1 MVEKIQILTDSGSDI
16 PKAYEKKHNIK
27 ILAFPIVVG
36 ERGFFDRDMTDAE
49 YYNLILDSLKSSDF
63 PKTAQ
68 ITVMRFVECFEEYYK
83 AGITDLI
90 YTSIADKGSA
100 TFSNASQ
107 AREQFYSENP
117 DAESSFRIHIID
129 SGNYTGVYGWP
140 VIQAAIRAEKGAA
153 AADIIDYITDW
164 CNHAEVNFGCYTLDF
179 VKRSGRVSTAAAFV
193 GEMLGLRPVIRIKQ
207 AVSTTPAKVRGDRA
221 VVPKVVDITAE
232 RIIPGTPYVL
242 IAGNDKAA
250 EDDLAKTITKRLGYP
265 PEMTFYVGAA
275 VAANVGPCVVGTIFK
290 ARPGL

>member
-1 MVEKIQILTDSGSDI
+1 MVEKIQIMTDSGSDI
-16 PKAYEKKHNIK
+16 PKVYEKKHNIR
-27 ILAFPIVVG
+27 ILAFPISVG

-49 YYNLILDSLKSSDF
+49 YYKLILDSVKSADF

-68 ITVMRFVECFEEYYK
+68 ITVMRFVESFEEYYK

-90 YTSIADKGSA
+90 YTSIADLGSA
-100 TFSNASQ
+100 TFGNATK
-107 AREQFYSENP
+107 ARDEFYEENP
-117 DAESSFRIHIID
+117 DALGSFRIHIID

-140 VIQAAIRAEKGAA
+140 VIQAAIKAEKGVPAK
-153 AADIIDYITDW
+153 DIIEYITDW
-164 CNHAEVNFGCYTLDF
+164 CKYAEVNFGCFTLDF

-207 AVSTTPAKVRGDRA
+207 AVSTTTAKVRGDKN

-232 RIIPGTPYVL
+232 RIIPGTPYVV
-242 IAGNDKAA
+242 IAGSDKAA
-250 EDDLAKTITKRLGYP
+250 EDEMTKTITKRLGYP

-275 VAANVGPCVVGTIFK
+275 VGANVGPCVVGAIFK
-290 ARPGL
+290 ARPGI

>member
-1 MVEKIQILTDSGSDI
+1 MVEKIQIMTDSGSDI
-16 PKAYEKKHNIK
+16 PKAYEQKHGIR
-27 ILAFPIVVG
+27 ILAFPITVG

-49 YYNLILDSLKSSDF
+49 YYRLILDSVKSSDF
-63 PKTAQ
+63 PLTSQ
-68 ITVMRFVECFEEYYK
+68 ITVNRFVDVYNEYYS

-90 YTSIADKGSA
+90 YVSIADLGSA
-100 TFSNASQ
+100 TYANAYM
-107 AREQFYSENP
+107 AREHFFEENP
-117 DAESSFRIHIID
+117 AARENFRIHIVD

-140 VIQAAIRAEKGAA
+140 VIQAAIKAEKGVP
-153 AADIIDYITDW
+153 AADIVDYVNDW
-164 CNHAEVNFGCYTLDF
+164 CASAEVNFGCFTLDF

-193 GEMLGLRPVIRIKQ
+193 GEMLGLRPIIRIKH
-207 AVSTTPAKVRGDRA
+207 AVSTTTAKVRGDRS
-221 VVPKVVDITAE
+221 VVPKIVDITSE

-250 EDDLAKTITKRLGYP
+250 EDEIMKLVTKRLGYP
-265 PEMTFYVGAA
+265 PEMVFYVGAA

>member
-1 MVEKIQILTDSGSDI
+1 MVEKIQIMTDSGSDI

-27 ILAFPIVVG
+27 ILSFPISVG
-36 ERGFFDRDMTDAE
+36 DRGFFDRDMTDAE
-49 YYNLILDSLKSSDF
+49 YYNLILDSVKSSDY

-68 ITVMRFVECFEEYYK
+68 LTVMRCVESYEEFYK

-90 YTSIADKGSA
+90 YTSIADLGSA
-100 TFSNASQ
+100 TFTNASK
-107 AREQFYSENP
+107 AREEFYEENP
-117 DAESSFRIHIID
+117 EAKGVFRIHIID

-140 VIQAAIRAEKGAA
+140 VIQAAIKAEKGASA
-153 AADIIDYITDW
+153 VDIIDYITDW
-164 CNHAEVNFGCYTLDF
+164 CKYAEVNFGCYTLDF

-207 AVSTTPAKVRGDRA
+207 AISTTTAKVRGDKA

-232 RIIPGTPYVL
+232 RIIPGTPYVV
-242 IAGNDKAA
+242 IAGNDKPA
-250 EDDLAKTITKRLGYP
+250 EDDMIKTITKRLGYP

>member
-1 MVEKIQILTDSGSDI
+1 MVEKIQIVTDSGSDI
-16 PKAYEKKHNIK
+16 PKAYEQKHGIR
-27 ILAFPIVVG
+27 ILAFPITVG

-49 YYNLILDSLKSSDF
+49 YYKLILDSVKSADF

-68 ITVMRFVECFEEYYK
+68 ITVNRFLDIYNEYFA

-90 YTSIADKGSA
+90 YASIADLGSA
-100 TFSNASQ
+100 TYANAFM
-107 AREQFYSENP
+107 AREHFFEENP
-117 DAESSFRIHIID
+117 AAKERFNIHLVD

-140 VIQAAIRAEKGAA
+140 VIQAAIKAEKGVP
-153 AADIIDYITDW
+153 AADIVDYITDW
-164 CNHAEVNFGCYTLDF
+164 CKYAEVNFGCFTLDF

-193 GEMLGLRPVIRIKQ
+193 GEMLGLRPIIRIKQ
-207 AVSTTPAKVRGDRA
+207 AVSTTTATVRGDKA
-221 VVPKVVDITAE
+221 VVPKIVDVTAE

-242 IAGNDKAA
+242 ISGNDKAA
-250 EDDLAKTITKRLGYP
+250 EDELTKLITKRLGYP
-265 PEMTFYVGAA
+265 PEMVFYVGAA